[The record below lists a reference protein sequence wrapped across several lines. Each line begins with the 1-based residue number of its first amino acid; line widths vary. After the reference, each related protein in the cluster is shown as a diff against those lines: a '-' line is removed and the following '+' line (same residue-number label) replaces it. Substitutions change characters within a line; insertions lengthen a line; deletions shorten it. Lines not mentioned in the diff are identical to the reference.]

1 MGIFSDG
8 LNSQIQSNKEKMN
21 QYEADLEKYQQAVE
35 DAKKAKDLFRQS
47 ASNMNKMILETDGV
61 FQGSA
66 ATMFAG
72 KLTIYNKSV
81 KAMVSIMEKRI
92 KAFEKRISEIEGQK
106 KWCNVWTNIM
116 SGLMSSLKFLG
127 F

>member
-8 LNSQIQSNKEKMN
+8 LSKQIDCNKAAMN

-35 DAKKAKDLFRQS
+35 DAKKAKGLFEQS
-47 ASNMNKMILETDGV
+47 AANMDNLILETDGV

-66 ATMFAG
+66 ATMFAN
-72 KLTIYNKSV
+72 KLMTYNKSV

-92 KAFEKRISEIEGQK
+92 KAFEKRISEIDGQK
-106 KWCNVWTNIM
+106 SWCNTWTNIL
-116 SGLMSSLKFLG
+116 SGLMSTLKFLG
-127 F
+127 L